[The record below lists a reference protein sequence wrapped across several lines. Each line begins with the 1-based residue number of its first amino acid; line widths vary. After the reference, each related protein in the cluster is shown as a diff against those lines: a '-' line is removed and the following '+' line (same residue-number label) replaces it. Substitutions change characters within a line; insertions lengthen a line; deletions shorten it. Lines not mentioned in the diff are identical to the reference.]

1 MKWRKTSGSVLT
13 ALALSMVWTNTG
25 SAQVVEAREGS
36 TNPAEVLFKSTLF
49 GAGTGL
55 ALGGAYVLVADD
67 VDTGEVLRWST
78 AGGAAGGLLIGLVYM
93 VTRSD
98 PEGSVDEG
106 AVQLDD
112 NGLRL
117 SVIGALPEKR
127 YDMAGLRGQFYDV
140 KLLRVGV

>member
-1 MKWRKTSGSVLT
+1 MTRRTILGSALT
-13 ALALSMVWTNTG
+13 ALALLMASTTTA
-25 SAQVVEAREGS
+25 SAQVVEAREGAS
-36 TNPAEVLFKSTLF
+36 NPAEVLFRSTLF
-49 GAGTGL
+49 GAATGL
-55 ALGGAYVLVADD
+55 ALGGAYALVADD
-67 VDTGEVLRWST
+67 ADTGEVLRWST

-98 PEGSVDEG
+98 PEGSLDEG

-127 YDMAGLRGQFYDV
+127 RDMAGVRGTAYDV
-140 KLLRVGV
+140 KLFRFGM

>member
-1 MKWRKTSGSVLT
+1 MKRRTIPGSALT
-13 ALALSMVWTNTG
+13 ALILMMAFSSTA

-36 TNPAEVLFKSTLF
+36 SNPAEILFKSTLY

-78 AGGAAGGLLIGLVYM
+78 AGGAAGGLLVGLIYM

-98 PEGSVDEG
+98 PEGSAEEG

-117 SVIGALPEKR
+117 SVVGALPEKR
-127 YDMAGLRGQFYDV
+127 YDMAGMRGRMYDV
-140 KLLRVGV
+140 TLLRWGI